1 MAVEINNF
9 NILEPFLPILEQ
21 QYKYYFYYSGRGK
34 GKSDN
39 IARTLIALALTRK
52 LRILVIRSTKSS
64 LKQSVYATFKE
75 IIMQLG
81 LKQYFKFVGEEIRVL
96 NGSQFIFM
104 GIQTHNAL
112 EVKSIYGVN
121 ITFVEEAEGLSE
133 WALRTLLPSVLR
145 QEVDEEG
152 IENTNDLEENRF
164 GSKINSIIFAMN
176 PKFKHDAV
184 WDFFMNHEPPANSYI
199 RYLDEADNPF
209 FEKTGMK
216 ALKEHD
222 FKILP
227 RSLARNIWDGTLL
240 DFGDDCIF
248 TAEAFELMTKHEIE
262 YDRNDYTKI
271 VIGCDPAMTN
281 KDKSNEYGIVVAGI
295 NKKKEIVMIG
305 NYTEPHNPNSF
316 AVKVCQLYGKYQA
329 DEVVVETNQGG
340 DFIKSTILN
349 INPFVIVNEVR
360 AVRDKVTRATPVA
373 NLAAIGKI
381 KLLDIGQDK
390 LVTQMKQTTLKG
402 YMGAKGESPDALDA
416 FTWAVFRLADIGN
429 LQDENSFFD
438 MDKFNADISDFGFRY
453 ATLRCVYRH
462 KNDIFYIEADIY
474 QNAGLRY
481 ATQIRKCERL
491 REMPK
496 DDGTLLFLQDNEANW
511 GYSNAYLY
519 DEDNLKLDEKAE
531 EILNFTRRT
540 GMLVDISKCE
550 PAIHDNL
557 NENLLDTQLRR
568 FKLGIEKSNP
578 IIEAFYYLLK
588 NAV

>member
-1 MAVEINNF
+1 MEVKNF
-9 NILEPFLPILEQ
+9 NILEPFMPILEQ
-21 QYKYYFYYSGRGK
+21 KHRYYFYHSGRGK

-39 IARTLIALALTRK
+39 IARALIALALSQK

-75 IIMQLG
+75 IILQLE
-81 LKQYFKFVGEEIRVL
+81 LKEYFKFVGDEIRVV

-145 QEVDEEG
+145 QEVDETG
-152 IENTNDLEENRF
+152 IENTNDIEENRF
-164 GSKINSIIFAMN
+164 GSRINSIIFAMN

-184 WDFFMNHEPPANSYI
+184 WDFFMNHEPPENSFI
-199 RYLDEADNPF
+199 RYLDEDDNPY

-248 TAEAFELMTKHEIE
+248 TAEAFELMTKHDITE
-262 YDRNDYTKI
+262 YKRDDYTKI

-281 KDKSNEYGIVVAGI
+281 KDKSNEYGIVVVGL
-295 NKKKEIVMIG
+295 NRKKEIVMIG
-305 NYTEPHNPNSF
+305 NYTESHNPNSF
-316 AVKVCQLYGKYQA
+316 AVKVCQLYGQYQA
-329 DEVVVETNQGG
+329 DEVIVETNQGG

-381 KLLDIGQDK
+381 KLMELGQNK

-416 FTWAVFRLADIGN
+416 FTWAVFRIADIGN

-438 MDKFNADISDFGFRY
+438 MDKFNVDIKDYGFRY
-453 ATLRCVYRH
+453 ATLRFAYRH
-462 KNDIFYIEADIY
+462 KNDIIYMEADIL

-481 ATQIRKCERL
+481 ATLIRKCERL
-491 REMPK
+491 KEMPK
-496 DDGTLLFLQDNEANW
+496 DDGNLIFLQDNEANW
-511 GYSNAYLY
+511 SYSNAYLY
-519 DEDNLKLDEKAE
+519 EEDKLNLNQKAE
-531 EILNFTRRT
+531 EILNYTRKT
-540 GMLVDISKCE
+540 GVVIDISQCE
-550 PAIHDNL
+550 PAIIDNM
-557 NENLLDTQLRR
+557 NENVLDTRLRK
-568 FKLGIEKSNP
+568 FKIDDQKND
-578 IIEAFYYLLK
+578 IVIEAFYYLLK
-588 NAV
+588 NSL